1 MDSISLQQVQSVELE
16 ILSTVLTI
24 LDRYNIKA
32 FLAGGTLIGY
42 VRHNGFIP
50 WDDDIDIMLMR
61 EDYERA
67 KTILKNELPKEYIY
81 CDYKDEY
88 EYPYNFAKVRK
99 VNSAFVHGG
108 DSHLKIN
115 QGIYIDIF
123 PLDYALDDE
132 AEQKKACSQIRNRRL
147 LVDISFMDYYK
158 HGKLRKFWML
168 PVIFLTRLLVNPK
181 KQQEKIDHLIS
192 QWSNRSN
199 RNKIVSYCSAYKNEV
214 HDADI
219 LGQGKPV
226 SFCGVKA
233 LIPEKYDEYLKNL
246 YGDYMQLPPIE
257 KRVSHHDVV
266 HLSLTEPYK
275 TL

>member
-1 MDSISLQQVQSVELE
+1 MENITLKQVQEVELE
-16 ILSTVLTI
+16 ILSVVLAI
-24 LDRYNIKA
+24 FDKHKIKA

-61 EDYERA
+61 DDYDRA
-67 KTILKNELPKEYIY
+67 RTVLKRELPKEYMY
-81 CDYKDEY
+81 CDHIEEHD
-88 EYPYNFAKVRK
+88 YPYNFAKVRK
-99 VNSAFVHGG
+99 VNTAFVHGG

-123 PLDYALDDE
+123 PLDYAMDDE
-132 AEQKKACSQIRNRRL
+132 KAQKKACSKIKNLRL
-147 LVDISFMDYYK
+147 LIDVSFMNYYK
-158 HGKLRKFWML
+158 HGRLRKLWML

-181 KQQEKIDHLIS
+181 RQQEKIDRLIS
-192 QWSNRSN
+192 HWGSKSN
-199 RNKIVSYCSAYKNEV
+199 RNKIVSYCSAYENEV
-214 HDADI
+214 HNADI

-226 SFCGVKA
+226 SFCGVRA

-266 HLSLTEPYK
+266 HLSLTEPYNK
-275 TL
+275 H